1 MRADEVVK
9 EEEHGI
15 EASTPVADDC
25 VRYLDIHRSAQD
37 QGNVTEGV
45 LALIEHGQS
54 HEDYI
59 ERIPHPLEIRLSK
72 QFGHGWGSDHGW
84 FGYKNGVI
92 AFLVVMKKHRFLT
105 HRGSRGWTFTRP
117 AGTADRGIW
126 CKLMPT
132 FLTLVFLMSMNV
144 FSVTIKVRFCCTS
157 GSLPGI
163 LLPWGLVS
171 FREYMCFV
179 VKPLYQKGYRV
190 LNFHF
195 TLQSDVL

>member
-59 ERIPHPLEIRLSK
+59 ERIPHPLEIRLTE
-72 QFGHGWGSDHGW
+72 QFGHGWGRNGRRLWYEHGMAA
-84 FGYKNGVI
+84 FFVAAGIVGVM
-92 AFLVVMKKHRFLT
+92 LSVVMQEGCFPANWAGWVMHRSCVNTL
-105 HRGSRGWTFTRP
+105 RGLRRP
-117 AGTADRGIW
+117 
-126 CKLMPT
+126 LMPT
-132 FLTLVFLMSMNV
+132 LLTPVLLMTMRI
-144 FSVTIKVRFCCTS
+144 FSVAIKVRS
-157 GSLPGI
+157 VVALRAAY
-163 LLPWGLVS
+163 LV
-171 FREYMCFV
+171 
-179 VKPLYQKGYRV
+179 
-190 LNFHF
+190 
-195 TLQSDVL
+195 

>member
-117 AGTADRGIW
+117 AGNLMQTDANISYTGISDVHERLFRNDKSPF
-126 CKLMPT
+126 C
-132 FLTLVFLMSMNV
+132 
-144 FSVTIKVRFCCTS
+144 CCTS
-157 GSLPGI
+157 GSLPGT
-163 LLPWGLVS
+163 LLP
-171 FREYMCFV
+171 
-179 VKPLYQKGYRV
+179 
-190 LNFHF
+190 
-195 TLQSDVL
+195 

>member
-1 MRADEVVK
+1 MRADEVVTA
-9 EEEHGI
+9 EAPGR

-105 HRGSRGWTFTRP
+105 HRRSRGCQLTRT
-117 AGTADRGIW
+117 AETADRGI
-126 CKLMPT
+126 
-132 FLTLVFLMSMNV
+132 
-144 FSVTIKVRFCCTS
+144 
-157 GSLPGI
+157 
-163 LLPWGLVS
+163 
-171 FREYMCFV
+171 
-179 VKPLYQKGYRV
+179 
-190 LNFHF
+190 
-195 TLQSDVL
+195 

>member
-1 MRADEVVK
+1 M
-9 EEEHGI
+9 
-15 EASTPVADDC
+15 
-25 VRYLDIHRSAQD
+25 RYLDIHRSAQD

-117 AGTADRGIW
+117 AETADRGI
-126 CKLMPT
+126 
-132 FLTLVFLMSMNV
+132 
-144 FSVTIKVRFCCTS
+144 
-157 GSLPGI
+157 
-163 LLPWGLVS
+163 
-171 FREYMCFV
+171 
-179 VKPLYQKGYRV
+179 
-190 LNFHF
+190 
-195 TLQSDVL
+195 